1 MSGRRRVVWSS
12 DPAPSAPDAQ
22 PTFSAAARPLRG
34 TKQVARL
41 LRTRK
46 GRGGKVVTLIEGLVL
61 AASER
66 EALASELRRA
76 CGVGGTVRGDAIEL
90 QGDLRERPAELLTER
105 GYLVKLVGG

>member
-1 MSGRRRVVWSS
+1 M
-12 DPAPSAPDAQ
+12 
-22 PTFSAAARPLRG
+22 
-34 TKQVARL
+34 
-41 LRTRK
+41 RTRK

-66 EALASELRRA
+66 EALARELRRA

-90 QGDLRERPAELLTER
+90 QGDLRERLAELLTER